1 MEFLLNIFLLPY
13 YALSWGISIII
24 WFFIISITYTK
35 VKELYLDYK
44 NSKETDNL
52 TDIDSY
58 Y

>member
-35 VKELYLDYK
+35 VRELYLDYK

-52 TDIDSY
+52 KDIDSY

>member
-44 NSKETDNL
+44 KSKETDNL